1 MSNFKHKITI
11 YLPILF
17 ALVLIFGIII
27 GIRLVPR
34 DTVKG
39 NIFSVDFSKYSKV
52 GDVLRHIKRDWVD
65 TVNLEKLEEDAIIEI
80 LENLDPHSQY
90 ISANEFDQANEYL
103 EGKLFKSEDCC
114 C

>member
-1 MSNFKHKITI
+1 
-11 YLPILF
+11 
-17 ALVLIFGIII
+17 
-27 GIRLVPR
+27 VPR

-90 ISANEFDQANEYL
+90 ISANE
-103 EGKLFKSEDCC
+103 LFSLGLKRILLW
-114 C
+114 

>member
-1 MSNFKHKITI
+1 M
-11 YLPILF
+11 
-17 ALVLIFGIII
+17 
-27 GIRLVPR
+27 PR

-80 LENLDPHSQY
+80 LENLDPP
-90 ISANEFDQANEYL
+90 IRNTFLPMNL
-103 EGKLFKSEDCC
+103 IRPMNT
-114 C
+114 